1 MATRLAFDLALH
13 LDMSAYVSSG
23 AITATDADLRR
34 TVFWAAYTV
43 DQLVTYDS
51 ICMIHSLTVHVVF
64 WASTLAGLAAQTWR
78 TSLLASLITKQT
90 TGEPANG
97 PPTYPSA
104 PSVPTPACWIV
115 WRL

>member
-43 DQLVTYDS
+43 DQLVAHNPT
-51 ICMIHSLTVHVVF
+51 CMFYFLTVHVVF
-64 WASTLAGLAAQTWR
+64 WGSTLAGLAAQTWR
-78 TSLLASLITKQT
+78 T
-90 TGEPANG
+90 
-97 PPTYPSA
+97 
-104 PSVPTPACWIV
+104 
-115 WRL
+115 